1 MRSLLKKVFGS
12 PQDKNVTRL
21 YPVIDEINELEPQM
35 LEASDDEFKQ
45 FRLVYT
51 SRYKAGENLDDLLP
65 EVFAWVR
72 EAARAAWP
80 AALRRPADG
89 RHRPAPGQDRRDADR

>member
-12 PQDKNVTRL
+12 TSDKNITKLVPT
-21 YPVIDEINELEPQM
+21 IDEINDLEPQM

-51 SRYKAGENLDDLLP
+51 SRYQAGESLDELLP

-72 EAARAAWP
+72 EAAR
-80 AALRRPADG
+80 RSIG
-89 RHRPAPGQDRRDADR
+89 QRHFDVQLMGGIVLHQGKIAEM